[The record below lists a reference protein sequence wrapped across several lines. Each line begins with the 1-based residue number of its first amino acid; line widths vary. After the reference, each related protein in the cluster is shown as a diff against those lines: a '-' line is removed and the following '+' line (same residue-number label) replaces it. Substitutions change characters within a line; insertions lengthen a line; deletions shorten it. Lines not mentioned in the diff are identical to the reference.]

1 MEICSGTRRLNIS
14 HDEICYE
21 ENQCPLCVAL
31 EEIEQLNKEIER
43 LNNLE

>member
-1 MEICSGTRRLNIS
+1 MTICSGDKNNS

-21 ENQCPLCVAL
+21 CRFCPLCESL
-31 EEIEQLNKEIER
+31 EEIENLNKEIER